1 MMTRRLVLSLLVA
14 SALGIAHTG
23 CDGNAS
29 GDASKDEGAKET
41 KVVVTQVR
49 SGDFRRSVELATTVE
64 GYESAQLMSK
74 IGGYVAQIH
83 VDIGDEVQQGQP
95 LAVLHAPE
103 LEDEVERQARLVIQ
117 AEADLNSRQA
127 EIMLAGARLEEYN
140 SLLELRNIELQRA
153 SNLVNKGALK
163 QQKLD
168 EAEYAVRSTQ
178 AAIKSMGARVDAADA
193 MLAAAIAHREVA
205 LAELSK
211 AESMAAY
218 RTITAPFN
226 GVITR
231 RLVDP
236 GAFVR
241 PASSSA
247 AMPLFHIARVDKV
260 RLIVFLPLDQAGA
273 LDVGD
278 EVVLDHIEGL
288 PIRQLDV
295 IGGEPITIDR
305 YAKSFDTSSRMMRA
319 EIDIDNVML
328 LEETGK
334 QLRPGDYGKV
344 ILTLETYNGIPTV
357 PASALGSTNGASYVV
372 VVDSNDTC
380 LEIPVTVQITNGDVV
395 GLASGVQVGHE
406 IVAQDIN
413 RVQHKQILTTGAKQY
428 IDFNPS
434 P

>member
-1 MMTRRLVLSLLVA
+1 MTMRRFVLPLLVVG
-14 SALGIAHTG
+14 ALGITQAGCNGKAPTG
-23 CDGNAS
+23 SPADQ
-29 GDASKDEGAKET
+29 GAAEKAN
-41 KVVVTQVR
+41 VLVTNVR
-49 SGDFRRSVELATTVE
+49 SGNLRRNVELPTTVE
-64 GYESAQLMSK
+64 GYESAKLMSK

-95 LAVLHAPE
+95 LAVLYAPE

-117 AEADLNSRQA
+117 AEAGLNSRQA
-127 EIMLAGARLEEYN
+127 EIMLAEARLEEYN

-153 SNLVNKGALK
+153 SNLVSKGALK

-168 EAEYAVRSTQ
+168 EAEYAVQSTQ
-178 AAIKSMGARVDAADA
+178 AAIKSMGARVDAAGA
-193 MLAAAIAHREVA
+193 VLAAATAHREVA
-205 LAELSK
+205 IAELSK

-236 GAFVR
+236 GAFVL
-241 PASSSA
+241 PATNSA
-247 AMPLFHIARVDKV
+247 ATPLFDIARVDKV

-278 EVVLDHIEGL
+278 PVVLDHIEGL
-288 PIRQLDV
+288 PIRRIET

-305 YAKSFDTSSRMMRA
+305 HSKSFDTSSRMMRA
-319 EIDIDNVML
+319 EIDIDNEML

-344 ILTLETYNGIPTV
+344 TITLETYDGIPTV
-357 PASALGSTNGASYVV
+357 PTTALGSNNLGSFIFF
-372 VVDSNDTC
+372 VDSNDIC
-380 LEIPVTVQITNGDVV
+380 FEIPVTVQIVNGDVA
-395 GLASGVQVGHE
+395 GLAGGIEIGSK
-406 IVAQDIN
+406 IVAQDLD
-413 RVQHKQILTTGAKQY
+413 RVEHKKKLPSGAK
-428 IDFNPS
+428 
-434 P
+434 